1 MTYSD
6 IDKKAASLAL
16 LAYDGYTIRDGNVEA
31 LLETNDETCWIAFR
45 GTAKNESNW
54 SLIRDI
60 ISDIRFI
67 PEKNP
72 NVGWVPRGFLYGAV
86 RIADDIERTIRK
98 TFKISLTGHSFGGV
112 LAEIVGALL
121 ISRGFHVEHIR
132 TWNAPHGGSL
142 DILNTVDVVA
152 YRYGRDVVSK
162 LPPIIPR
169 HSKAVR
175 IGKKGKIF
183 SDHAMINCYNEVCN
197 GE

>member
-1 MTYSD
+1 MSYSD
-6 IDKKAASLAL
+6 IDKKAASLSL
-16 LAYDGYTIRDGNVEA
+16 LAYNGYTIKDGHVEC
-31 LLETNDETCWIAFR
+31 LLEADDDSCWIAFR

-60 ISDIRFI
+60 ISDVRFI
-67 PEKNP
+67 PTKNP
-72 NVGWVPRGFLYGAV
+72 NIGWVPRGFLYGAV
-86 RIADDIERTIRK
+86 RITDDIERTIRK
-98 TFKISLTGHSFGGV
+98 TFKISLTGHSLGGV

-132 TWNAPHGGSL
+132 TFNAPHGGSL
-142 DILNTVDVVA
+142 DILNAVDVVA

-175 IGKKGKIF
+175 IGEKGKIF
-183 SDHAMINCYNEVCN
+183 QDHAMIKCYEETLNA
-197 GE
+197 